1 MKKISLIIALVSCMA
16 LTSVGLDSC
25 KGVEWDTQETLVG
38 MSESWARIYVE
49 DLMRDYGH
57 YKDVAKDSTRKVQY
71 TVTFNDTVAVESIF
85 RGMIGGDSVD
95 ITTTIVLKDTTMMT
109 VTDGYR
115 YADNITAHMFTADPG
130 IIDYNGKLHF
140 DFYKTDGMIPWAWT
154 EITYSKTDD
163 SDVIPYLRNSKF
175 GWY

>member
-1 MKKISLIIALVSCMA
+1 MA

-25 KGVEWDTQETLVG
+25 TGVEWNTQETLVG

-57 YKDVAKDSTRKVQY
+57 YKDVAQDSTRKVQY

-154 EITYSKTDD
+154 EITYHKIDD
-163 SDVIPYLRNSKF
+163 SDYIPYLRDSKF

>member
-1 MKKISLIIALVSCMA
+1 MA

-38 MSESWARIYVE
+38 LSESWTRIYVE
-49 DLMRDYGH
+49 DLMHDYSQ

-71 TVTFNDTVAVESIF
+71 TVTLNDTVAVESIF

-95 ITTTIVLKDTTMMT
+95 ITTTIVLTDTTMTT

-115 YADNITAHMFTADPG
+115 YADNITAHMFTVDPG

-154 EITYSKTDD
+154 EITYRKIDD

>member
-1 MKKISLIIALVSCMA
+1 MA

-25 KGVEWDTQETLVG
+25 TGVEWDTQETLVG

-163 SDVIPYLRNSKF
+163 SDVIPYLRNSEF

>member
-1 MKKISLIIALVSCMA
+1 MA

-25 KGVEWDTQETLVG
+25 TGVEWNTQETLVG

-49 DLMRDYGH
+49 DLMHDYGQ
-57 YKDVAKDSTRKVQY
+57 YKDVAKDSTSKVRY
-71 TVTFNDTVAVESIF
+71 TVTLNDTVAVESIF

-95 ITTTIVLKDTTMMT
+95 ITTTIVLIDTTMTT

-115 YADNITAHMFTADPG
+115 YADNITAHMFTVDPG

-163 SDVIPYLRNSKF
+163 SDVIPYLRNNEF

>member
-1 MKKISLIIALVSCMA
+1 MA

-38 MSESWARIYVE
+38 LSESWTRIYVE
-49 DLMRDYGH
+49 DLMHDYSQ
-57 YKDVAKDSTRKVQY
+57 YKDVVKDSTRKVQY
-71 TVTFNDTVAVESIF
+71 TVTLNDTVAVESIF

-95 ITTTIVLKDTTMMT
+95 ITTTIVLTDTTMTT

-115 YADNITAHMFTADPG
+115 YADNITAHMFTVDPG

-154 EITYSKTDD
+154 EITYRKIDD
-163 SDVIPYLRNSKF
+163 SNVIPYLLNSEF

>member
-1 MKKISLIIALVSCMA
+1 MA

-25 KGVEWDTQETLVG
+25 TGVEWDTQETLVG

-49 DLMRDYGH
+49 DLMSDYGH

-71 TVTFNDTVAVESIF
+71 TVTFNDTVAVECIF

-95 ITTTIVLKDTTMMT
+95 ITTTIVLTDTTMTT

-115 YADNITAHMFTADPG
+115 YADNITAHMFTVDPG

-154 EITYSKTDD
+154 EITYRKIDD
-163 SDVIPYLRNSKF
+163 SNVIPYLRNSKF

>member
-1 MKKISLIIALVSCMA
+1 MA

-163 SDVIPYLRNSKF
+163 SDYIPYLRDSKF

>member
-1 MKKISLIIALVSCMA
+1 MA

-38 MSESWARIYVE
+38 LSESWTRIYVE
-49 DLMRDYGH
+49 DLMHDYSQ
-57 YKDVAKDSTRKVQY
+57 YKDVVKDSTRKVQY
-71 TVTFNDTVAVESIF
+71 TVTLNDTVAVESIF

-95 ITTTIVLKDTTMMT
+95 ITTTIVLTDTTMTT

-115 YADNITAHMFTADPG
+115 YADNITAHMFTVDPG

>member
-1 MKKISLIIALVSCMA
+1 MA

-25 KGVEWDTQETLVG
+25 TGVEWDTQETLVG
-38 MSESWARIYVE
+38 LSESWARIYVE
-49 DLMRDYGH
+49 DLMRNYGH

-71 TVTFNDTVAVESIF
+71 TVTFNDTVAVECIF

-95 ITTTIVLKDTTMMT
+95 ITTTIVLTDTTMTT

-115 YADNITAHMFTADPG
+115 YADNITAHMFTVDPG
-130 IIDYNGKLHF
+130 IIDSNGKLHF

-163 SDVIPYLRNSKF
+163 SDVIPYLRNNEF
-175 GWY
+175 GWD

>member
-1 MKKISLIIALVSCMA
+1 MA

-38 MSESWARIYVE
+38 LSESWARTFVQ
-49 DLMRDYGH
+49 DLMWDYMWDYSH
-57 YKDVAKDSTRKVQY
+57 FKDVAQDSTRKVRY
-71 TVTFNDTVAVESIF
+71 TVTLNDTVAVESIF

-95 ITTTIVLKDTTMMT
+95 ITTTIVLIDTTMTT

-115 YADNITAHMFTADPG
+115 YADNITAHMFTVDPG

-154 EITYSKTDD
+154 EITYRKIDD

>member
-1 MKKISLIIALVSCMA
+1 MA

-25 KGVEWDTQETLVG
+25 TGVEWDTQETLVG
-38 MSESWARIYVE
+38 LSESWTRIYVE
-49 DLMRDYGH
+49 DLMHDYSQ
-57 YKDVAKDSTRKVQY
+57 YKDVAKDSTSKVHY
-71 TVTFNDTVAVESIF
+71 TVTFNDTVAVECIF

-95 ITTTIVLKDTTMMT
+95 ITTTIVLIDTTMTT

-115 YADNITAHMFTADPG
+115 YADNITAHMFTVDPG

-154 EITYSKTDD
+154 EITYRKIDD
-163 SDVIPYLRNSKF
+163 SDCIRYQRDTKV

>member
-1 MKKISLIIALVSCMA
+1 MA

-25 KGVEWDTQETLVG
+25 KGVEWDTQETL
-38 MSESWARIYVE
+38 
-49 DLMRDYGH
+49 
-57 YKDVAKDSTRKVQY
+57 
-71 TVTFNDTVAVESIF
+71 
-85 RGMIGGDSVD
+85 DSVD
-95 ITTTIVLKDTTMMT
+95 ITTTIVLTDTTMTT

-115 YADNITAHMFTADPG
+115 YADNITAHMFTVDPG

-163 SDVIPYLRNSKF
+163 SDVITYLRNNEF

>member
-1 MKKISLIIALVSCMA
+1 MA

-85 RGMIGGDSVD
+85 RGIIGGDSVD

-130 IIDYNGKLHF
+130 IIDFDGKLHF

-154 EITYSKTDD
+154 EITYRKIDD
-163 SDVIPYLRNSKF
+163 SDYIPYLRNSKF

>member
-1 MKKISLIIALVSCMA
+1 MA

-38 MSESWARIYVE
+38 LSESWTRIYVE
-49 DLMRDYGH
+49 DLMHDYSQ
-57 YKDVAKDSTRKVQY
+57 YKDVAKDSTRKVRY
-71 TVTFNDTVAVESIF
+71 TVTLNDTVAVESIF
-85 RGMIGGDSVD
+85 RGMIRVDSVD
-95 ITTTIVLKDTTMMT
+95 ITTTIVLTDTTMTT

-115 YADNITAHMFTADPG
+115 YADNITAHIFTVDPG
-130 IIDYNGKLHF
+130 IIDYDGKLHF

-154 EITYSKTDD
+154 EIKYIKTDD
-163 SDVIPYLRNSKF
+163 SGDISFLRDTKF

>member
-1 MKKISLIIALVSCMA
+1 
-16 LTSVGLDSC
+16 
-25 KGVEWDTQETLVG
+25 
-38 MSESWARIYVE
+38 
-49 DLMRDYGH
+49 
-57 YKDVAKDSTRKVQY
+57 
-71 TVTFNDTVAVESIF
+71 
-85 RGMIGGDSVD
+85 MIGGDSVD

-115 YADNITAHMFTADPG
+115 YADNITAHMFTVDPG

-163 SDVIPYLRNSKF
+163 SDVITYLRNNEF

>member
-1 MKKISLIIALVSCMA
+1 MA

-38 MSESWARIYVE
+38 LSESWTRIYVE
-49 DLMRDYGH
+49 DLMHDYSQ
-57 YKDVAKDSTRKVQY
+57 YKDVAKDSTSKVHY
-71 TVTFNDTVAVESIF
+71 TVTFNDTVAVECIF

-95 ITTTIVLKDTTMMT
+95 ITTTIVLIDTTMTT
-109 VTDGYR
+109 V
-115 YADNITAHMFTADPG
+115 TAHMFTVDPG

-154 EITYSKTDD
+154 EITYHKIDD
-163 SDVIPYLRNSKF
+163 SDYIPYLRDSKF

>member
-1 MKKISLIIALVSCMA
+1 MA

-25 KGVEWDTQETLVG
+25 TGVEWDTQETLVG

-115 YADNITAHMFTADPG
+115 YADNITVHMFTADPG

-163 SDVIPYLRNSKF
+163 SDYIPYLRDSKF

>member
-1 MKKISLIIALVSCMA
+1 MA

-38 MSESWARIYVE
+38 LSESWARIYVE
-49 DLMRDYGH
+49 DLMSDYGQ
-57 YKDVAKDSTRKVQY
+57 YKDVVKDSTRKVRY
-71 TVTFNDTVAVESIF
+71 TVTLNDTVAVESIF

-95 ITTTIVLKDTTMMT
+95 ITTTIVLIDTTMTT

-115 YADNITAHMFTADPG
+115 YADNITAHMFTVDPG

-154 EITYSKTDD
+154 EITYRKIDD
-163 SDVIPYLRNSKF
+163 SDYIPYMRNSKF

>member
-1 MKKISLIIALVSCMA
+1 MA

-85 RGMIGGDSVD
+85 RGIIGGDSVD

-130 IIDYNGKLHF
+130 IIDFDGKLHF

-163 SDVIPYLRNSKF
+163 SDYIPYLRNSKF

>member
-1 MKKISLIIALVSCMA
+1 MA

-38 MSESWARIYVE
+38 LSESWARIYVE
-49 DLMRDYGH
+49 DLMSDYGQ
-57 YKDVAKDSTRKVQY
+57 YKDVAKDSTRKVHY
-71 TVTFNDTVAVESIF
+71 TVTFNDTVAVESVF

-95 ITTTIVLKDTTMMT
+95 ITTTIVLTDTTMTT

-115 YADNITAHMFTADPG
+115 YADNITAHMFTVDPG
-130 IIDYNGKLHF
+130 TIDYNGKLHF

-154 EITYSKTDD
+154 EITYRKADD

>member
-1 MKKISLIIALVSCMA
+1 MA
-16 LTSVGLDSC
+16 LTSVGFGSC

-38 MSESWARIYVE
+38 LSESWARIYVQ
-49 DLMRDYGH
+49 DLMLDYSH
-57 YKDVAKDSTRKVQY
+57 FKDVAQDSTRKVRY

-95 ITTTIVLKDTTMMT
+95 ITTTIVLIDTTMTT

-115 YADNITAHMFTADPG
+115 YADNITAHIFTVNPG
-130 IIDYNGKLHF
+130 IIDFDGKLHF

-154 EITYSKTDD
+154 EITYRKADD
-163 SDVIPYLRNSKF
+163 SDSMSYQRDTKF

>member
-1 MKKISLIIALVSCMA
+1 MA

-38 MSESWARIYVE
+38 MSESWAWIYVE
-49 DLMRDYGH
+49 DLMHYYSQ
-57 YKDVAKDSTRKVQY
+57 YKDVAKDSTRKVRY
-71 TVTFNDTVAVESIF
+71 TVTLNDTVAVESIF

-95 ITTTIVLKDTTMMT
+95 ITTTIVLTDTTMTT

-115 YADNITAHMFTADPG
+115 YADNITAHMFTVDPG

-163 SDVIPYLRNSKF
+163 SDYIPYLRNSEF

>member
-1 MKKISLIIALVSCMA
+1 MA

-25 KGVEWDTQETLVG
+25 TGVEWDTQETLVG
-38 MSESWARIYVE
+38 LSESWARTFVQ
-49 DLMRDYGH
+49 DLMWDYSH
-57 YKDVAKDSTRKVQY
+57 FKDVAQDSTRKVRY
-71 TVTFNDTVAVESIF
+71 TVTLNDTVAVESVF

-95 ITTTIVLKDTTMMT
+95 ITTTIVLIDTTMTT

-115 YADNITAHMFTADPG
+115 YADNITAHMFTVDPG

-163 SDVIPYLRNSKF
+163 SDVIPHLRNSKF